1 MECRSWLVSELQK
14 QEQAERD
21 GLNDDHSNERGAE
34 SGSVG
39 VIAGDVFRHRV
50 VGFKEWVKPKAC

>member
-1 MECRSWLVSELQK
+1 LVSELQK

-21 GLNDDHSNERGAE
+21 DLNDDHSNERGAE

-39 VIAGDVFRHRV
+39 VIAGDLFQHRV
-50 VGFKEWVKPKAC
+50 GGFEE